1 MMQTTPARAPW
12 IRRVLIVLGAAAL
25 ALPVTGA
32 VAAMGRAAFSDEAP
46 SPAILVNVP
55 IASAGAVT
63 GGVRGATL
71 VLHDSL
77 FGRSGQ
83 LRVRLMSVG
92 EAAST
97 PGFARTFGDDVLRQP
112 AILGLATADDPD
124 AFSFVTL
131 HPWAEKRGSYVG
143 NYLVGYWPGERGLV
157 SRKYDNPV
165 GFIEVNRRDLG
176 VQLSTHFQLGDFV
189 THDQPNVWPKYVV
202 LREALLDKLELV
214 LAALEEAGVPAGH
227 ARVLSGFRTPHHNAS
242 VGEGAA
248 YASRHQYGDAADL
261 IIDDDR
267 DGRMDDL
274 NGDGR
279 VNARD
284 TDVILGA
291 VERVE
296 RRWPELVG
304 GLGLYAATGP
314 SGPFAHIDV
323 RGDRARWTNHGGA
336 TKAKTVTARR
346 ASTPGSGS
354 SASRASG
361 ACTAASEFAA
371 LCGAR

>member
-1 MMQTTPARAPW
+1 MHTILPRAPW
-12 IRRVLIVLGAAAL
+12 IRRVLVVLGAIAL
-25 ALPVTGA
+25 VVPITGA
-32 VAAMGRAAFSDEAP
+32 VAAMGRAAFADDPAAP
-46 SPAILVNVP
+46 AVLVNVP

-63 GGVRGATL
+63 GGGAPL

-83 LRVRLMSVG
+83 LRIRLMSVT

-97 PGFARTFGDDVLRQP
+97 PGFARTFGDDALREP
-112 AILGLATADDPD
+112 AILGLATADDPN

-131 HPWAEKRGSYVG
+131 HPWSEKRGSYVG
-143 NYLVGYWPGERGLV
+143 SYLVGYWPGERGLV
-157 SRKYDNPV
+157 SRKYDNPL

-176 VQLSTHFQLGDFV
+176 VPLSTHFQLGDFV
-189 THDQPNVWPKYVV
+189 THDQANVWPKYVV
-202 LREALLDKLELV
+202 LQEALLDKLELV
-214 LAALEEAGVPAGH
+214 LAALEDAGVPAGH
-227 ARVLSGFRTPHHNAS
+227 ARVLSGFRTPHHNAN

-267 DGRMDDL
+267 NGRMDDL

-284 TDVILGA
+284 TDVILAA

-314 SGPFAHIDV
+314 SGPYAHIDV
-323 RGDRARWTNHGGA
+323 RGDRARWSNRGA
-336 TKAKTVTARR
+336 ANGSGTVTVRR
-346 ASTPGSGS
+346 AANSGS
-354 SASRASG
+354 AATRASG
-361 ACTAASEFAA
+361 ACTASAEFAA
-371 LCGAR
+371 LCAGK